1 MCVCVC
7 VCVCVRARAHV
18 CVFARVC
25 VCVCLRAEVC
35 FDCVLVHC
43 FVMGYVLQFKD
54 QHIKEYVIIIT
65 SSREPVWPS
74 GKALGW

>member
-1 MCVCVC
+1 MFARARAR
-7 VCVCVRARAHV
+7 VCVCVR
-18 CVFARVC
+18 
-25 VCVCLRAEVC
+25 VCLRAEVC

-54 QHIKEYVIIIT
+54 QHIKEYIIIIT
-65 SSREPVWPS
+65 RCREPVWPS